1 MGIEVVA
8 PQGVHMETHVA
19 KQGLVAATS
28 STPKNPLANQEEW
41 LATAMPN
48 GNLID
53 LSFQKGAPPHHVI
66 GKG

>member
-19 KQGLVAATS
+19 KQGLDAATPS
-28 STPKNPLANQEEW
+28 AAKKPLENQEEW

-48 GNLID
+48 GNLIY
-53 LSFQKGAPPHHVI
+53 L
-66 GKG
+66 